1 MGSILSPLCLCISS
15 YRKIAGKAIRHTAV
29 CPWQF
34 SATLE
39 QYQAK
44 VAQVN
49 AATDSVEKE
58 KLTREAK
65 ALEEQLSAWDQET
78 KQHTIIL
85 WLETK

>member
-1 MGSILSPLCLCISS
+1 M
-15 YRKIAGKAIRHTAV
+15 
-29 CPWQF
+29 
-34 SATLE
+34 E

-49 AATDSVEKE
+49 AATDPMEKE
-58 KLTREAK
+58 KLTWEAK
-65 ALEEQLSAWDQET
+65 ALEEQLSAWEQET